1 MDGRLGGDA
10 VAAVMG
16 ERRLFVAVGALPA
29 GLVAAGVK
37 GLGVPVGTG
46 VDEVATGRRQRAVV
60 VYRRCERRGALEESP
75 TAAAV
80 GPELSGRSGSPWDVD
95 QLVQVGQRP
104 AGPDWAVRQ

>member
-60 VYRRCERRGALEESP
+60 VYRRCVRPGALGESP
-75 TAAAV
+75 NA
-80 GPELSGRSGSPWDVD
+80 
-95 QLVQVGQRP
+95 P
-104 AGPDWAVRQ
+104 AGGRRLCGRAARPWGGDAPVPGGTAT